1 MEYGIYAA
9 AVALTSILSEYSS
22 LGSGLVFMQHVSHDH
37 GRFSVYWGNILVS
50 TLGLGALLSGLISFL
65 GPHLV
70 NSASPT
76 LLLTVAIGD
85 CVCQQLTV
93 ASSQVFQAFEKM
105 RISAVLNTSINL
117 LRLLVACFLLATRHH
132 AVATQWA
139 GAVLIV
145 SALGALAAVVT
156 VTLNFGKPAFSAALL
171 AARAHDGFI
180 YSVSGSTTTVYNDID
195 KVLLGHY
202 GMNAANGI
210 YSVAYKV
217 INMSNLP
224 MTSVYSAAFP
234 KFFRLGVGGMR
245 RTVPFAQKLVK
256 KTSILGIASAALIF
270 ICSPLIPHILGANYV
285 QSASALRWLCLI
297 PVFRSFSLSA
307 GDAIAGAGN
316 QRFRLYSQIVA
327 ASLNLALNIYLIPRY
342 SWLGAAWASLL
353 TDGSL
358 GTMNWVVA
366 FYLVKQEVLAEVA
379 I

>member
-1 MEYGIYAA
+1 
-9 AVALTSILSEYSS
+9 
-22 LGSGLVFMQHVSHDH
+22 MQHVSHDH

-50 TLGLGALLSGLISFL
+50 TLGLGALLSGLIFFL

-217 INMSNLP
+217 INVSNLP
-224 MTSVYSAAFP
+224 MTSVYSATFP
-234 KFFRLGVGGMR
+234 SFFDFQWGMR

-256 KTSILGIASAALIF
+256 KTSILGIAYSSAHIHLFSFDPSYPWGKLRPKCIG
-270 ICSPLIPHILGANYV
+270 SPMVMY
-285 QSASALRWLCLI
+285 I

-316 QRFRLYSQIVA
+316 QRFRLYSQIVGA
-327 ASLNLALNIYLIPRY
+327 RLNLALNIYLIPRY

-366 FYLVKQEVLAEVA
+366 FSFVKQEVLAEVA